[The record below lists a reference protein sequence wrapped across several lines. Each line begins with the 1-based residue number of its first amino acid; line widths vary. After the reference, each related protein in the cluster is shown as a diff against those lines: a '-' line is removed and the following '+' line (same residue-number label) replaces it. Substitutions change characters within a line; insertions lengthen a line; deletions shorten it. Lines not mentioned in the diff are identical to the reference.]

1 MYVVADKLY
10 ERMFSM
16 KKIRNVRL
24 QVFVSSDV
32 DDRLD
37 DLSEIMG
44 LHKNEIVRV
53 AIANYLLGITEGVNV
68 AKSIV
73 EKEFV
78 KEFSKIKD

>member
-1 MYVVADKLY
+1 MEKV
-10 ERMFSM
+10 
-16 KKIRNVRL
+16 RNVRL
-24 QVFVSSDV
+24 QVFVSPDV

-37 DLSEIMG
+37 DLCEIMG

-53 AIANYLLGITEGVNV
+53 AIANYLLGVSESINV
-68 AKSIV
+68 AKSVV